1 MARKNSKGK
10 PTRKDIESTISLI
23 GQKLQYLENYTV
35 ANERVFDLF
44 LEFKGI
50 KDDFIKYMDETL
62 KKKNEKVVEKPEEK
76 IETVEFEISD
86 DLFLKVAKAAH
97 DRDITFNTMVN
108 IIMKKSI
115 EDLEYRFDND
125 PKPAFLTEDN

>member
-1 MARKNSKGK
+1 MARKHSKGN
-10 PTRKDIESTISLI
+10 PTRKDNESAISLI

-62 KKKNEKVVEKPEEK
+62 KKKSEKVVEKPKEK
-76 IETVEFEISD
+76 
-86 DLFLKVAKAAH
+86 
-97 DRDITFNTMVN
+97 
-108 IIMKKSI
+108 
-115 EDLEYRFDND
+115 
-125 PKPAFLTEDN
+125 

>member
-10 PTRKDIESTISLI
+10 PTRKDIESAISLI
-23 GQKLQYLENYTV
+23 GQKLQYLESYTV

-62 KKKNEKVVEKPEEK
+62 KKKSEKVVEKPKEK
-76 IETVEFEISD
+76 
-86 DLFLKVAKAAH
+86 
-97 DRDITFNTMVN
+97 
-108 IIMKKSI
+108 
-115 EDLEYRFDND
+115 
-125 PKPAFLTEDN
+125 

>member
-1 MARKNSKGK
+1 MTRKNKKGK
-10 PTRKDIESTISLI
+10 PTRKDIESAISLI

-76 IETVEFEISD
+76 
-86 DLFLKVAKAAH
+86 
-97 DRDITFNTMVN
+97 
-108 IIMKKSI
+108 
-115 EDLEYRFDND
+115 
-125 PKPAFLTEDN
+125 

>member
-1 MARKNSKGK
+1 VTRKNKKGK
-10 PTRKDIESTISLI
+10 PTRKDIESAISLI

-76 IETVEFEISD
+76 
-86 DLFLKVAKAAH
+86 
-97 DRDITFNTMVN
+97 
-108 IIMKKSI
+108 
-115 EDLEYRFDND
+115 
-125 PKPAFLTEDN
+125 

>member
-1 MARKNSKGK
+1 MTRKNKKGK
-10 PTRKDIESTISLI
+10 PTRKDIESAISLI

-62 KKKNEKVVEKPEEK
+62 KKKNEKVVEKPKEK
-76 IETVEFEISD
+76 
-86 DLFLKVAKAAH
+86 
-97 DRDITFNTMVN
+97 
-108 IIMKKSI
+108 
-115 EDLEYRFDND
+115 
-125 PKPAFLTEDN
+125 

>member
-1 MARKNSKGK
+1 MARKNNKGK
-10 PTRKDIESTISLI
+10 PTRKDIESAISLI

-62 KKKNEKVVEKPEEK
+62 KKKDEKVVEKPKEK
-76 IETVEFEISD
+76 
-86 DLFLKVAKAAH
+86 
-97 DRDITFNTMVN
+97 
-108 IIMKKSI
+108 
-115 EDLEYRFDND
+115 
-125 PKPAFLTEDN
+125 

>member
-1 MARKNSKGK
+1 MELSNTTEGLDG
-10 PTRKDIESTISLI
+10 TRI
-23 GQKLQYLENYTV
+23 ENYIS
-35 ANERVFDLF
+35 R
-44 LEFKGI
+44 
-50 KDDFIKYMDETL
+50 
-62 KKKNEKVVEKPEEK
+62 KPEEK
-76 IETVEFEISD
+76 FETVEFEISD

-115 EDLEYRFDND
+115 EDLEYRFDHD

>member
-1 MARKNSKGK
+1 MARKNNKGK
-10 PTRKDIESTISLI
+10 PTRKDIEQALGLI

-62 KKKNEKVVEKPEEK
+62 KKKSEKVVEKPKEK
-76 IETVEFEISD
+76 
-86 DLFLKVAKAAH
+86 
-97 DRDITFNTMVN
+97 
-108 IIMKKSI
+108 
-115 EDLEYRFDND
+115 
-125 PKPAFLTEDN
+125 